1 MTLGILNRK
10 ARDKEHAWRTLGYV
24 TNYAKEDSRGQKIF
38 VDSGHVAA
46 HEMYMDDSDEGENA
60 ANTWEDDKA
69 ADYHAIL
76 TVLLESL
83 KQLIAEGMIFDVR
96 YKGKLLVQRL

>member
-24 TNYAKEDSRGQKIF
+24 TNYAKEYSRGQKIF

-46 HEMYMDDSDEGENA
+46 HEMYMDDSDEGK
-60 ANTWEDDKA
+60 TPQ
-69 ADYHAIL
+69 IL
-76 TVLLESL
+76 GKTT
-83 KQLIAEGMIFDVR
+83 
-96 YKGKLLVQRL
+96 KLLTTMPFLPSFWRVLSSSLRKG